1 MDFLD
6 TFAKKR
12 SKKFLASLKRPAD
25 WRSACNFSRLLVLL
39 LWRFFTRLFQSISP
53 LESYPEAGQSKAV
66 QMSNV

>member
-12 SKKFLASLKRPAD
+12 SKKFLAPLKRSAD

-39 LWRFFTRLFQSISP
+39 LWVFHPAFPKHFA